1 MGTIDRREFVKRVST
16 AAAGLSLLGAKALA
30 GEGKPTIM
38 EETDTMESKCV
49 VMAINGSSRK
59 EKSSTY
65 HILNP
70 LLEGMRAA
78 GATTEVVHLGHLK
91 IRPCLGCFLCW
102 VKTPGKCVQQD
113 DMADVLERFVQAD
126 LLVFGT
132 PLYHFNVSGLMKNF
146 IDRTLPY
153 AEPWL
158 VEHPDQPGST
168 THPDRHPK
176 DRSIMLVSP
185 CGFPEF
191 DHFESLVTYFKFLAR
206 KMRWRYL
213 GEILRPGATGLADEQ
228 RQEAFAPYYKLVRQA
243 GEQIIRDRRITPEL
257 DQELR
262 QDLVPGGPETFRNQ
276 ANRRWSETMV
286 KFGLTGNPPS
296 HLR

>member
-1 MGTIDRREFVKRVST
+1 MEKIDRREFVKYVST
-16 AAAGLSLLGAKALA
+16 AAAGLSLLGTKALA
-30 GEGKPTIM
+30 GEGKPTVT
-38 EETDTMESKCV
+38 EEPKTMESKCV
-49 VMAINGSSRK
+49 VMAVNGSPRK

-91 IRPCLGCFLCW
+91 IKRCLGCFLCW

-146 IDRTLPY
+146 IDRTLPM

-158 VEHPDQPGST
+158 AEDPNQPGNT
-168 THPDRHPK
+168 IHPDRYPK
-176 DRSIMLVSP
+176 DRSIMLVSAG
-185 CGFPEF
+185 GFPEF
-191 DHFESLVTYFKFLAR
+191 NNFESLVAYCKFLAG

-213 GEILRPGATGLADEQ
+213 GEIVRPGGTGLAAENM
-228 RQEAFAPYYKLVRQA
+228 QEKFAPYYKLVRQA

-257 DQELR
+257 DRELR
-262 QDLVPGGPETFRNQ
+262 QDLFPGGPETFRHN
-276 ANRRWSETMV
+276 ANRRWGETMA

-296 HLR
+296 Q